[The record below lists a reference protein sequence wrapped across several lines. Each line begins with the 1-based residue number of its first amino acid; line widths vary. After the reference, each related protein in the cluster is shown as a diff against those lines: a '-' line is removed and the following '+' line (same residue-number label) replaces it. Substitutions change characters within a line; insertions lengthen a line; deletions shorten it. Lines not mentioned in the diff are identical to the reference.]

1 MKVSRMTSGDE
12 YIGLETTERDES
24 KRDVDR
30 ASEAIA
36 MLHSC
41 IFLIKKD
48 HEA

>member
-1 MKVSRMTSGDE
+1 MNVSRMTSSDE
-12 YIGLETTERDES
+12 YIDLETTERDDA

-30 ASEAIA
+30 ASGAIA